1 MTYPLVPEPEPLP
14 EPLGPGYAPAA
25 QVPVGTRIVTVE
37 TARTS
42 AAGLY
47 TLRARPRKVYLIVAN
62 RGGWINQGPVTSF
75 RKEGRNERFA
85 SHKRNESIEGL
96 KECL

>member
-1 MTYPLVPEPEPLP
+1 MTYPLDPEPEPLP

-47 TLRARPRKVYLIVAN
+47 TLRARPRKVYFIVAN
-62 RGGWINQGPVTSF
+62 RGGGVINQGPITSF
-75 RKEGRNERFA
+75 QEEGQNERFA
-85 SHKRNESIEGL
+85 SHKRNESI
-96 KECL
+96 